1 VTPVRNPLVYEINTW
16 VWLTELRERFGKPLT
31 LDSIPA
37 EAIDEI
43 ANWHPHYVWLMGVW
57 ERSPRSRE
65 IAQKH
70 PDLQA
75 EYERALPGFT
85 AADVVGSPYAIRR
98 YAVDPYFGGREA
110 LAAFRARLRERG
122 IGLILDYVPNHVAV
136 DHPWTV
142 DCPACLV
149 HGTEV
154 DIKARSTF
162 YFRVPENGAIIAH
175 GRDPYFP
182 AWTDTA
188 QVDAFAPE
196 GRAQSRAVVMDI
208 AEQCDGARCDMVM
221 LLVNSVFARVWNRP
235 PDAIPPTE
243 FWQEIIPPV
252 KAKYPDFMFMAEVY
266 WDMEAE
272 MQSLGFDYTYD
283 KRLYDRLRHENVH
296 TVRDHLL
303 AASSYQRKLVRFIEN
318 HDEARAVTAFG
329 VDKSRMAAV
338 VTMALPGAKLFHE
351 GQFEGRRARLPVQLG
366 RRPAEPTIEAL
377 RAFYQRLL
385 NEIKDTPYRDG
396 VFMTLAVNPF
406 LSGDTSDQ
414 NMLAFA
420 WALGDDWRII
430 VANDCDQPVRGRVML
445 PRPAFAGLTAW
456 RFDDMLDLREPFL
469 RIGDDVLIAGLPLEL
484 EPYGA
489 RIFVVTRSA

>member
-1 VTPVRNPLVYEINTW
+1 
-16 VWLTELRERFGKPLT
+16 
-31 LDSIPA
+31 
-37 EAIDEI
+37 
-43 ANWHPHYVWLMGVW
+43 
-57 ERSPRSRE
+57 
-65 IAQKH
+65 
-70 PDLQA
+70 
-75 EYERALPGFT
+75 
-85 AADVVGSPYAIRR
+85 
-98 YAVDPYFGGREA
+98 
-110 LAAFRARLRERG
+110 
-122 IGLILDYVPNHVAV
+122 
-136 DHPWTV
+136 
-142 DCPACLV
+142 
-149 HGTEV
+149 
-154 DIKARSTF
+154 
-162 YFRVPENGAIIAH
+162 
-175 GRDPYFP
+175 
-182 AWTDTA
+182 
-188 QVDAFAPE
+188 
-196 GRAQSRAVVMDI
+196 
-208 AEQCDGARCDMVM
+208 
-221 LLVNSVFARVWNRP
+221 
-235 PDAIPPTE
+235 
-243 FWQEIIPPV
+243 
-252 KAKYPDFMFMAEVY
+252 
-266 WDMEAE
+266 
-272 MQSLGFDYTYD
+272 
-283 KRLYDRLRHENVH
+283 
-296 TVRDHLL
+296 
-303 AASSYQRKLVRFIEN
+303 
-318 HDEARAVTAFG
+318 
-329 VDKSRMAAV
+329 